1 MPAMDSKTGKQWYLV
16 YTKPRQEKTAQINL
30 ERQDYRV
37 YLPQIWNKPRNKPRK
52 AVPMFPRYLF
62 IHLDQSTDNW
72 GPIRST
78 MGVISIVR
86 FGMVPTAV
94 PDSLIQ
100 AMQQRA
106 DSGGIVEYIGQEFR
120 KGQSIRVKEGLFQGS
135 EGIFLA
141 KTGKERVAVLLQIM
155 GQPARTVLADS
166 EIEPGS

>member
-1 MPAMDSKTGKQWYLV
+1 MELSRGKKWYLV
-16 YTKPRQEKTAQINL
+16 YTRPRQEKTAQLNL

-37 YLPQIWNKPRNKPRK
+37 YLPQIWNKPKNKPRK
-52 AVPMFPRYLF
+52 AIPMFPRYIF

-78 MGVISIVR
+78 LGVISLVR
-86 FGMVPTAV
+86 FGMEPTAV

-100 AMQQRA
+100 AMQERA
-106 DSGGIVEYIGQEFR
+106 ESDGIVEYIGQDFS
-120 KGQSIRVKEGLFQGS
+120 KGQPIRVKQGVFQGA

-141 KTGKERVAVLLQIM
+141 KTGKERVAVLLQIL
-155 GQPARTVLADS
+155 GQPARTVLTDN